1 VAHWRRVGRR
11 DAEDEGVVVGEKK
24 LIAMSGPSKSN
35 RMGAGKN
42 RKTEDEWLCQRLT
55 VGAADSGSNTWP
67 YRRLFG

>member
-1 VAHWRRVGRR
+1 MAHWRRMGRR

-24 LIAMSGPSKSN
+24 LIAMSGPSD
-35 RMGAGKN
+35 RMGTGKN

-67 YRRLFG
+67 YRPL